1 MKCHN
6 AYYGCRGCFIPQPH
20 LGDVNFNTIRNG
32 RYNEITTIL
41 LEQLR
46 NLSTQSAR
54 SSYAKKWGLSLS
66 LPHPLDLLAIDRH
79 TQIPQD
85 PAHVLLQNLSKTLI
99 SGTLDI
105 LSPIGRTFFLSELEC
120 FNIPQGW
127 RRFQNPFTHLKSYF
141 FTDFARLI
149 MIGAFIIDKLGADH
163 FSADP
168 LEKTKTELGLVRRSQ
183 VITLIVDCWVGMAST
198 NAICFSSHVDD
209 YTKID
214 KALYNLGIILMQVR
228 ILFLIISSLLFL

>member
-1 MKCHN
+1 
-6 AYYGCRGCFIPQPH
+6 
-20 LGDVNFNTIRNG
+20 
-32 RYNEITTIL
+32 
-41 LEQLR
+41 
-46 NLSTQSAR
+46 
-54 SSYAKKWGLSLS
+54 
-66 LPHPLDLLAIDRH
+66 
-79 TQIPQD
+79 
-85 PAHVLLQNLSKTLI
+85 
-99 SGTLDI
+99 
-105 LSPIGRTFFLSELEC
+105 
-120 FNIPQGW
+120 
-127 RRFQNPFTHLKSYF
+127 
-141 FTDFARLI
+141 